1 MRWGGANVRLQPT
14 FGSQGCSYSWGCG
27 LPREGGGDERDER
40 GGPVRG
46 DAGNSDASIER
57 RERASSESGTNVS
70 EDGEA
75 GAAEQ
80 VGTCTVQGTCAM
92 LSAEQRGR
100 CASRADA
107 YAGGAPRITR
117 RPALGCGRWRV
128 LGAEADGTTEWT

>member
-1 MRWGGANVRLQPT
+1 MSGWGRGDTAGGPCCSSCSRLLVARGVPIR
-14 FGSQGCSYSWGCG
+14 GVAAS
-27 LPREGGGDERDER
+27 RARGGGDERDER

-80 VGTCTVQGTCAM
+80 VGAHVRNRVHALCCLQNRGVAARAARMRT
-92 LSAEQRGR
+92 LAEHRG
-100 CASRADA
+100 SL
-107 YAGGAPRITR
+107 AGRH
-117 RPALGCGRWRV
+117 
-128 LGAEADGTTEWT
+128 